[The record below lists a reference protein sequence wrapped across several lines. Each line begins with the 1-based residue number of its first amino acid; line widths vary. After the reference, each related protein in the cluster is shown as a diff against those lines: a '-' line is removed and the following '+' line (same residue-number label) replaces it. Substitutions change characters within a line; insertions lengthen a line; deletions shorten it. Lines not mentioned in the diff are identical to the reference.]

1 MRLNNKT
8 KHLLICTGAILSLAV
23 VINFYLFLFAAWASS
38 SWSVTIYF
46 NRYNEAL
53 VEIIMYLVIL
63 PFIIISAS
71 LIILQTITTI
81 RSPQKRKEGY
91 NVQLAHALEDSHY
104 SYEYDK
110 YREQQ
115 QKKQQHKKR

>member
-1 MRLNNKT
+1 MRLNTKT
-8 KHLLICTGAILSLAV
+8 KQLLICTGAILSLAV
-23 VINFYLFLFAAWASS
+23 VINFYLFLFAAWASP

-46 NRYNEAL
+46 NRYHEAL

-63 PFIIISAS
+63 PFIIISTS
-71 LIILQTITTI
+71 LIIRETITPV
-81 RSPQKRKEGY
+81 RSLQKRREGY

-115 QKKQQHKKR
+115 QKKQQHNNK

>member
-8 KHLLICTGAILSLAV
+8 KQLLICTGAILSLAV
-23 VINFYLFLFAAWASS
+23 VINFYLFLFVAWASS

-46 NRYNEAL
+46 NRYHEAL

-71 LIILQTITTI
+71 LIILETITTI
-81 RSPQKRKEGY
+81 RSPQKRTEGY
-91 NVQLAHALEDSHY
+91 NVRLAHALEDSHY

-110 YREQQ
+110 YREQE